1 MRIDRERPLRE
12 EILRMEVKTGS
23 STAVMPSAYGRRS
36 PAAAEINLV
45 VKIHLLR
52 IGLPKLEDE

>member
-1 MRIDRERPLRE
+1 
-12 EILRMEVKTGS
+12 MEVKTGS